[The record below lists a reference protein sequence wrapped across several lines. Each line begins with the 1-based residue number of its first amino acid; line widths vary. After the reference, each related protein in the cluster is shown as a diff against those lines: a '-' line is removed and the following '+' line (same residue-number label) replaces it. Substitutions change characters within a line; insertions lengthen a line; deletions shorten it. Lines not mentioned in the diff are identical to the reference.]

1 MKDLIPILVVVVI
14 LILKARNAMKEAQPQ
29 TEANTSDPLD
39 WEGEKPYWE
48 EEEQPETTRQPMS
61 DVEQILTMLGQPR
74 PAQTV
79 PAEKSIK
86 EKPAASTMDK
96 KTTLVPQPT
105 TPRKGHSIGNGLRSP
120 QEARRAFIYSEI
132 FKRKYN

>member
-14 LILKARNAMKEAQPQ
+14 LFLKARNAMKEVQPQ
-29 TEANTSDPLD
+29 TEANNSEPLD
-39 WEGEKPYWE
+39 WEEEKPYWE
-48 EEEQPETTRQPMS
+48 EEEQPEATRQPMNK
-61 DVEQILTMLGQPR
+61 VGQILTMLGQPR

-79 PAEKSIK
+79 PAEETVK
-86 EKPAASTMDK
+86 EKPITHTTNK
-96 KTTLVPQPT
+96 KTAPMPQP
-105 TPRKGHSIGNGLRSP
+105 TPRKGHSIGNGLHSP

>member
-79 PAEKSIK
+79 SAEKSIK

-96 KTTLVPQPT
+96 QPT
-105 TPRKGHSIGNGLRSP
+105 TPRKGHSISNGLRSP